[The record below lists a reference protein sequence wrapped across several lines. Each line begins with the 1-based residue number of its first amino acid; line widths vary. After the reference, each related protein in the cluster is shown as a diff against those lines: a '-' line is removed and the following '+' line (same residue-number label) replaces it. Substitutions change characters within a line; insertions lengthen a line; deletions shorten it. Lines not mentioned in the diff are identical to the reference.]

1 MQSNQFDNTI
11 FSQRH
16 DSIVT
21 LTKGKGAGGGN
32 QRVESSIVNNMS
44 STSKVRN
51 LTPQNNTFFVDSSHT
66 DKDNDESL
74 HEDRQ
79 ETTEKAH
86 NDISSS
92 AAVLDESDSFCC
104 DASSQLLGNKIL

>member
-1 MQSNQFDNTI
+1 
-11 FSQRH
+11 
-16 DSIVT
+16 
-21 LTKGKGAGGGN
+21 
-32 QRVESSIVNNMS
+32 MS

-104 DASSQLLGNKIL
+104 DASSQLLGNNKIL

>member
-1 MQSNQFDNTI
+1 
-11 FSQRH
+11 
-16 DSIVT
+16 
-21 LTKGKGAGGGN
+21 
-32 QRVESSIVNNMS
+32 MS
-44 STSKVRN
+44 STNKVRN

-104 DASSQLLGNKIL
+104 DASSQLLGNNKIL